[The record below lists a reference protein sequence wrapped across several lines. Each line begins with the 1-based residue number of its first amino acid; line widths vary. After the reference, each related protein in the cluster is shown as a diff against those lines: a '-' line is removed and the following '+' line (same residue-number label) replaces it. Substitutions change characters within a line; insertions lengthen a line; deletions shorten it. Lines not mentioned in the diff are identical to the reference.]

1 MTGVPAMVTGPN
13 RSDDETRVAMLPAFF
28 HLHRL
33 DECGST
39 NDLAKQM
46 AGEGAPEG
54 TLVCALRQNAGR
66 GRRGRAWS
74 SEPGN
79 LACSLVLRPGLPAG
93 QAALTSFVAAIAVG
107 ETVSALVPGKVTLK
121 WPNDVLVDGAKIS
134 GILLESEAGR
144 GGSVDWL
151 VLGVGINVRH
161 FPAEALYPAT
171 SLLAAGAD
179 VTVDQVLTAYAG
191 ALQAW
196 YHRFLTQGFAPI
208 RAAWL
213 NAAQGLGGAVTVR
226 LHDETFTGRL
236 IDMDDEGVL
245 LVDTGGAMRR
255 VTTGDVFFP
264 SGGN

>member
-1 MTGVPAMVTGPN
+1 MTGVPAMLTGQN
-13 RSDDETRVAMLPAFF
+13 RSDETRVALLPAFF
-28 HLHRL
+28 HLHDL
-33 DECGST
+33 EECGST
-39 NDLAKQM
+39 NDVAKQM
-46 AGEGAPEG
+46 AADGSPEG
-54 TLVCALRQNAGR
+54 TLIWARRQTAGR

-79 LACSLVLRPGLPAG
+79 LACSLVLRPGLPPG

-107 ETVSALVPGKVTLK
+107 EAVSALVPGKVTLK

-144 GGSVDWL
+144 AGSVDWL

-161 FPAEALYPAT
+161 APEEALYPAT
-171 SLLAAGAD
+171 ALLTAGAD
-179 VTVDQVLTAYAG
+179 VSVEQVLTAYAISF
-191 ALQAW
+191 QSW
-196 YHRFLTQGFAPI
+196 YHRFLSQGFAPV

-236 IDMDDEGVL
+236 IDMDDDGVL
-245 LVDTGGAMRR
+245 LVDVGGTIRR
-255 VTTGDVFFP
+255 VTAGDVFFP
-264 SGGN
+264 GGGN

>member
-1 MTGVPAMVTGPN
+1 MGTGAN
-13 RSDDETRVAMLPAFF
+13 RSDETRAALLPAFF

-46 AGEGAPEG
+46 AGGEAPEG
-54 TLVCALRQNAGR
+54 TIVQALRQTAGR

-79 LACSLVLRPGLPAG
+79 LACSLILRPGLPPS

-107 ETVSALVPGKVTLK
+107 EAVSALVPGKVTLK

-144 GGSVDWL
+144 GGLVDWL

-161 FPAEALYPAT
+161 FPDGALYPAT

-179 VTVDQVLTAYAG
+179 ITVEQALVAYATSF
-191 ALQAW
+191 QSW
-196 YHRFLTQGFAPI
+196 YHRFLSQGFAPI

-213 NAAQGLGGAVTVR
+213 NAAQGLGGLVTVR

-236 IDMDDEGVL
+236 VDMDDEGVL
-245 LVDTGGAMRR
+245 LVDTGGTIRR
-255 VTTGDVFFP
+255 VTAGDVFLP
-264 SGGN
+264 GGGTSDASGH

>member
-1 MTGVPAMVTGPN
+1 MTGVPAMLTGAN
-13 RSDDETRVAMLPAFF
+13 RSDETRAALLPAFF
-28 HLHRL
+28 RLHAL

-39 NDLAKQM
+39 NDVAKQL
-46 AGEGAPEG
+46 AAEGAPEG
-54 TLVCALRQNAGR
+54 TLVWAKRQHAGR

-79 LACSLVLRPGLPAG
+79 LACSLILRPGLPPG
-93 QAALTSFVAAIAVG
+93 QAALTSFVAAVAVG
-107 ETVSALVPGKVTLK
+107 EAVSALVPGRVTLK

-144 GGSVDWL
+144 GQSVDWL

-161 FPAEALYPAT
+161 FPEEALYPAT
-171 SLLAAGAD
+171 ALLAAGAD
-179 VTVDQVLTAYAG
+179 VTVDQVLVAYAG
-191 ALQAW
+191 AVQSW
-196 YHRFLTQGFAPI
+196 YHRFVTQGFAPI

-236 IDMDDEGVL
+236 IDMDEGGVL
-245 LVDTGGAMRR
+245 LVDTGGAIRR
-255 VTTGDVFFP
+255 VTAGDVFFP